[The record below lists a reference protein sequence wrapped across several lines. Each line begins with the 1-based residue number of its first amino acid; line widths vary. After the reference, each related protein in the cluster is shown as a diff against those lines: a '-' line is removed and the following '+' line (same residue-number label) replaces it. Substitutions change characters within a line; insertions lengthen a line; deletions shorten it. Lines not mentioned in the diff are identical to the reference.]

1 MINRSLKD
9 LDLSSED
16 LKEIAKLLSQ
26 KRGIKG
32 YKSMSKDRLLSTLIS
47 SKPVKKSEKTKIHF
61 SKARIEEI
69 RKEFNE

>member
-16 LKEIAKLLSQ
+16 LKEIAKLLAQ

-47 SKPVKKSEKTKIHF
+47 SKPVKKSEKTKINF